1 MIKFETIIAAKNGD
15 KNATLSILNYYTTAI
30 RDFSE
35 DEDFTQMA
43 YLSILQGIND
53 FKNKKN

>member
-15 KNATLSILNYYTTAI
+15 KDATLSILNYYTKAI
-30 RDFSE
+30 RDFSK

-43 YLSILQGIND
+43 YLSILQGINN